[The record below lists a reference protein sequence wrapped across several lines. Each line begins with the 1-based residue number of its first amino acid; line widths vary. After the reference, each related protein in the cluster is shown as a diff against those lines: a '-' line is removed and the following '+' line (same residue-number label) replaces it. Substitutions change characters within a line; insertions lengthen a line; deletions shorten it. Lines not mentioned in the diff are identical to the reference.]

1 MKIKHPK
8 TLGPLE
14 AILNKIGGDDGVDLL
29 LSDKLVLVDPN
40 KGRRGFK
47 VPSSNPLFTFAGR
60 FHAPGA
66 KEFVSAK
73 AYVVDT
79 SERARVRISYLGNNF
94 KKHLLPTI
102 ERYIAPSDLTLSKL
116 TRGQKDLPLSDDE
129 PGTIAGLGGTTK
141 TVTSASEILRT
152 HAHNETFRNFT
163 WTAGYVLVKDNDGN
177 SVLWAL
183 GALWSGGGWFVEA
196 LSPSNPFRWDAG
208 RGFVS
213 R

>member
-29 LSDKLVLVDPN
+29 LADKLVLVDPN

-102 ERYIAPSDLTLSKL
+102 ERDIAPSDLTLSKL

-141 TVTSASEILRT
+141 AVTSACEFFETL
-152 HAHNETFRNFT
+152 AHKQAVGNLT

-183 GALWSGGGWFVEA
+183 RASWLDAGWRVGAF
-196 LSPSNPFRWDAG
+196 SPSGPDSWHAG
-208 RGFVS
+208 RAFVS

>member
-1 MKIKHPK
+1 MKYPK
-8 TLGPLE
+8 MEWGRME
-14 AILNKIGGDDGVDLL
+14 AIVNKLGGEHGIDRFLANEFVLLDLA
-29 LSDKLVLVDPN
+29 KAK
-40 KGRRGFK
+40 KGAK
-47 VPSSNPLFTFAGR
+47 VSVPLFTFAGR

-102 ERYIAPSDLTLSKL
+102 ERDIAPSDLTLSKL

-141 TVTSASEILRT
+141 AVTSACEFFETI
-152 HAHNETFRNFT
+152 AHKQAVGNLT